1 MNQHM
6 KIHGNALQRKQ
17 SKIFQQQIWNP
28 KVSSDSMY
36 VVAFAT
42 FYGNSKMIFVFLP
55 SALLGES
62 YPGVSGPQSRAAGR
76 PG

>member
-1 MNQHM
+1 MVMLYKEN
-6 KIHGNALQRKQ
+6 KVIYFRNR
-17 SKIFQQQIWNP
+17 SVNP

-55 SALLGES
+55 SASLGES
-62 YPGVSGPQSRAAGR
+62 YPGVSGPQSRAAAR